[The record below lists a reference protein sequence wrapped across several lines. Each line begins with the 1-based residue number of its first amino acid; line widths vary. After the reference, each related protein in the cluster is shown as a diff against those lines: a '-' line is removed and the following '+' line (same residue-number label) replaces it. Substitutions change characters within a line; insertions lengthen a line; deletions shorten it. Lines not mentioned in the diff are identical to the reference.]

1 MATTPPTTLT
11 TTTRMSGRRFPHE
24 PRGPYGWRAARPRTA
39 IMSRVP
45 SRSAQA
51 SLFQLLPQGRDLA
64 CELVDLACLLL
75 DRRHCHARVPVEVH
89 GVAIGC
95 DHGLGSTSSMMK
107 PRCGSA
113 GCPGQVVLVGRQA
126 EREEGIVET
135 LHILRAQVL
144 DVRFVS
150 TTGDRAHLAVR
161 RVACRTLQ
169 QAVARIAGITLR
181 AETRARITHL
191 LGGACGHLGL

>member
-24 PRGPYGWRAARPRTA
+24 PRGPYGWRAGDVAPLL
-39 IMSRVP
+39 MSRVP

-75 DRRHCHARVPVEVH
+75 DRRHCHARVPVEVMVSPL
-89 GVAIGC
+89 GAT
-95 DHGLGSTSSMMK
+95 DGLGSTSSMMK

-113 GCPGQVVLVGRQA
+113 GVPGRLYW
-126 EREEGIVET
+126 
-135 LHILRAQVL
+135 
-144 DVRFVS
+144 
-150 TTGDRAHLAVR
+150 
-161 RVACRTLQ
+161 
-169 QAVARIAGITLR
+169 
-181 AETRARITHL
+181 
-191 LGGACGHLGL
+191 